1 MQRKAL
7 AVLQKYYGY
16 AEFRP
21 GQAKIIDSL
30 LNGRDTV
37 AIMPTGAGKSLCFQI
52 PALLL
57 PGVTIV
63 ISPLISLMKDQVD
76 ALDGLGISAT
86 YINSSLSVQE
96 VRQRLQGV
104 RSRQYKLLY
113 VAPERLSSAVFQ
125 NLFAALPISLVAI
138 DEAHCVSQWGHD
150 FRPSYREVSP
160 FIAKLPKRPV
170 VGAFTATA
178 TEAVKQDIVNLLGLN
193 HPSLFLTGFD
203 RANLSFS
210 VLRGV
215 NKHEFLLQYVRANR
229 DHAGIIY
236 AATRKEVDALY
247 ALLQKK
253 GYPVGRYHA
262 GLSDEERRASQES
275 FIRDDIGII
284 VATNAF
290 GMGIDKSNVR
300 YVIHYNMPKNM
311 EAYYQEAGRAGRD
324 GEPGECILLFS
335 PQDVLL
341 QKYLIEQTVTDYD
354 RKMNEFNKLQAMVDY
369 CHTPECLRHYIL
381 KYFGDTSAAETC
393 GNCGNCH
400 ADSEVRDITIAA
412 QKIFSCILRVRER
425 FGVTMVAEVLKGS
438 RDKKIFQ
445 RGFDR
450 LSVYGLMKEYGLQ
463 EIKDLINQLI
473 ATEYL
478 CLSEGEYPVVKLTGK
493 AIAVLKDKTPVR
505 QKVLRPPQK
514 AAADQFLFDSLR
526 VLRKAIAD
534 REQVPPYLVFSDS
547 TLREMCEVLPL
558 NAAAMR
564 KVKGVGEMKLERY
577 GAAFLRTIGDYVAKY
592 KPELLPHRAEEA
604 PGRENK
610 AGATAQGEDEIP
622 SHLLT
627 LRLYQAG
634 HTLEEIAAQRKLKV
648 VTLQDHLVRCSNEGY
663 ELDWSPLIP
672 AEYEDL
678 IVAKVKELGSERLRP
693 LKDALPREVSYDA
706 IKAVI
711 CKYKL

>member
-1 MQRKAL
+1 MQQKAL

-21 GQAKIIDSL
+21 GQAKIIASL
-30 LNGRDTV
+30 LNGQDTV

-96 VRQRLQGV
+96 GRRRLQGV
-104 RSRQYKLLY
+104 RDRKYKLLY
-113 VAPERLSSAVFQ
+113 VAPERLSSEVFQ
-125 NLFAALPISLVAI
+125 NLFVALPISLVAI

-150 FRPSYREVSP
+150 FRPSYRDVSP
-160 FIAKLPKRPV
+160 FIANLPKRPV

-178 TEAVKQDIVNLLGLN
+178 TEDVKQDIVNLLGLN

-210 VLRGV
+210 VLRGE
-215 NKHEFLLQYVRANR
+215 NKHEFILQYVRANR
-229 DHAGIIY
+229 DQSGIIY

-247 ALLQKK
+247 ALLRQKK

-262 GLSDEERRASQES
+262 GLSDEERRASQEA

-324 GEPGECILLFS
+324 GEAGECILLFGG
-335 PQDVLL
+335 QDVVL
-341 QKYLIEQTVTDYD
+341 QKYLIEQTVADYD

-381 KYFGDTSAAETC
+381 KYFGDTSAAESC
-393 GNCGNCH
+393 GNCSNCH
-400 ADSEVRDITIAA
+400 ADMEVRDITIEA
-412 QKIFSCILRVRER
+412 QKIFSCLLRLKER

-438 RDKKIFQ
+438 RNKKIFQ
-445 RGFDR
+445 QGFDR
-450 LSVYGLMKEYGLQ
+450 LSVYGVMKEYALQ

-505 QKVLRPPQK
+505 QKVLRKTQK
-514 AAADQFLFDSLR
+514 AAADQSLFASLR

-534 REQVPPYLVFSDS
+534 REQVPPYVVFSDS

-558 NAAAMR
+558 DTAAMR
-564 KVKGVGEMKLERY
+564 RVKGVGEIKLGRY
-577 GAAFLRTIGDYVAKY
+577 GAAFLRAIENYAAKY
-592 KPELLPHRAEEA
+592 KPELLPR
-604 PGRENK
+604 
-610 AGATAQGEDEIP
+610 
-622 SHLLT
+622 
-627 LRLYQAG
+627 
-634 HTLEEIAAQRKLKV
+634 
-648 VTLQDHLVRCSNEGY
+648 
-663 ELDWSPLIP
+663 
-672 AEYEDL
+672 
-678 IVAKVKELGSERLRP
+678 
-693 LKDALPREVSYDA
+693 
-706 IKAVI
+706 
-711 CKYKL
+711 